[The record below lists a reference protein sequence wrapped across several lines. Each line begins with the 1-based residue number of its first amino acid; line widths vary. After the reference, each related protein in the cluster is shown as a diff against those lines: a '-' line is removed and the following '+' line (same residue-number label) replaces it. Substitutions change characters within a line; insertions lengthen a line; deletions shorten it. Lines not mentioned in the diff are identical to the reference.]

1 MKVSCLPV
9 SLFDEICS
17 GRMSLPQWARR
28 AKEIGY
34 DGIDI
39 SIMFIKNRTPTYL
52 DALKQE
58 LQEIGLPIVM
68 MTTYPDFTNPDPV
81 QREREYL
88 YLQADIALASELH
101 ISYLRIL
108 AGQAHPGLDRV
119 QGIAWVSDYF
129 HRIAPLGKM
138 YGVGLVFENHGKP
151 GAWPHVDF
159 TYDPTV
165 FLDICRRIEDTDIR
179 LNFDTGNIT
188 AFGGDPLE
196 VVPSVVDRLETIHV
210 TDMEQRGRF
219 SPTVIGTGVTPNQP
233 FFQYIKRHG
242 FDNWLCIEEA
252 SGCGLAGIRDAYHYV
267 KQAYNEA

>member
-1 MKVSCLPV
+1 MKISCLPV

-101 ISYLRIL
+101 IRYLRIL
-108 AGQAHPGLDRV
+108 AGQAHPGLNRA

-129 HRIAPLGKM
+129 HRIAPLGKRM
-138 YGVGLVFENHGKP
+138 AWAWCSKTTASREHGRM
-151 GAWPHVDF
+151 WTLHM
-159 TYDPTV
+159 T
-165 FLDICRRIEDTDIR
+165 
-179 LNFDTGNIT
+179 
-188 AFGGDPLE
+188 
-196 VVPSVVDRLETIHV
+196 
-210 TDMEQRGRF
+210 QRF
-219 SPTVIGTGVTPNQP
+219 SLI
-233 FFQYIKRHG
+233 F
-242 FDNWLCIEEA
+242 
-252 SGCGLAGIRDAYHYV
+252 AG
-267 KQAYNEA
+267 E